1 MKDLFIICQKFN
13 GEELYYSPVRGGFVS
28 NFTNTEVLN
37 FNEVVS
43 WMELVQTWWYLDIY
57 IRRVVLHSEYRL
69 DSVLEIPE
77 QFCVVDRDFSP
88 VRCLSFKISKEEDS
102 SWWCFETVFKN
113 LFKAM
118 IFQKKDFWNLQ
129 TNYPGLDFCEV
140 KEKNGKYKIG
150 KSIL

>member
-28 NFTNTEVLN
+28 DFSNTEVLN
-37 FNEVVS
+37 FHEVVS

-88 VRCLSFKISKEEDS
+88 VRCLSFKISKEEDY
-102 SWWCFETVFKN
+102 SWWCFEEMDKRPTK
-113 LFKAM
+113 KM
-118 IFQKKDFWNLQ
+118 IFGKKEFWNLQ
-129 TNYPGLDFCEV
+129 ATYPGLSFNHV
-140 KEKNGKYKIG
+140 VEKNNKYKIG
-150 KSIL
+150 KPIL